1 MPSADHETA
10 GRVEHQPEVRP
21 LWSEVVC
28 GGHMRAWVVALALI
42 CVPVAVAT
50 EDPIPPPPEVQTV
63 VVTKDVPNG
72 NVVLNWSDGVSPFA
86 VLRSETPIF
95 EGSPTLTYV
104 TRSTA
109 GGPVTDNVLADGRI
123 YFYLVTDANT
133 VATVYSI
140 TTPTATAYEGQTMTI
155 DGAGFSSTC
164 ADNTVFFD
172 NGTAAVLTSCSPT
185 QIQAEIPAH
194 AVSGNVV
201 VQGPKGTSQPQ
212 KRLFAVGLAANP
224 AKDTLAHIAVDTN
237 HNLFIADQGAS
248 DRIWKIDFTSGAAS
262 TCTTFGN
269 PVGLPR
275 NENGKFNFGN
285 DTWSSANG
293 GTIRELDPAAC
304 TFTTWG
310 TSGTATTDPVDPRAL
325 AYDKSGANNTWTFV
339 LDHWGDRIRKKGNGP
354 GLDTTWLTGLG
365 LGGDTAAAS
374 RPAGLAFNTGGE
386 FFFTAQSNIRH
397 YNASKALVQSFT
409 PTDGLNHPGQIETEG
424 PQTLWVAN
432 RDANNVLRI
441 RTNPADKL
449 VRVKVSGVTAPRGVA
464 LDRDPV
470 TDEPWV
476 YVADQKE
483 VYRFRVYD
491 TVHLDVKVLQEALT
505 SPSGTVTSQA
515 TFEARVRR
523 DLAKATA
530 VYRQCGVDVAI
541 DRVVFIPDPNGQ
553 AGQVDAA
560 TSCAGLP
567 TTAEQAV
574 LGASRSTNPLAIN
587 VYYIRNYLQGGQTVG
602 VNGTAYS
609 NDCWAT
615 LNNQTQGGVM
625 ISRFSSYTLGG
636 ALTGGAI
643 DNTTAHEVGHFL
655 LDNFNNG
662 GPGNQEHYGTGCASG
677 DPKRFRIMHGSGCSE
692 RHKLTAGPGSE
703 CENIMTNPDESVFV
717 ERF

>member
-1 MPSADHETA
+1 
-10 GRVEHQPEVRP
+10 
-21 LWSEVVC
+21 
-28 GGHMRAWVVALALI
+28 MR
-42 CVPVAVAT
+42 VAVIAVVLVCAPAAFST
-50 EDPIPPPPEVQTV
+50 ENPVPPPPEVQTLV
-63 VVTKDVPNG
+63 VSKDVPNG

-86 VLRSETPIF
+86 VVRSETPIF
-95 EGSPTLTYV
+95 EGSRTLTYV
-104 TRSTA
+104 TRSTTA
-109 GGPVTDNVLADGRI
+109 GPVTDNVLADGRV
-123 YFYLVTDANT
+123 YFYLVTDANSI
-133 VATVYSI
+133 ATVYSI
-140 TTPTATAYEGQTMTI
+140 TTPAATAYEGQIMTI

-164 ADNTVFFD
+164 ADNTVFLD
-172 NGTAAVLTSCSPT
+172 DGTPAVLTACSLT

-194 AVSGNVV
+194 VISGNIV

-212 KRLFAVGLAANP
+212 QKLFAVGLAANP
-224 AKDTLAHIAVDTN
+224 AKDTLAHVAVDTN

-248 DRIWKIDFTSGAAS
+248 DRIWKIDFASGAAS

-275 NENGKFNFGN
+275 NESGRFTFGN
-285 DTWSSANG
+285 DTWSSANV
-293 GTIRELDPAAC
+293 GTIRELDSAAC
-304 TFTTWG
+304 TFVTWG
-310 TSGTATTDPVDPRAL
+310 ASGTATTDPVDPRAL
-325 AYDKSGANNTWTFV
+325 AYDKSGANDGWTFV
-339 LDHWGDRIRKKGNGP
+339 LDHWGDRIRRKANGV
-354 GLDTTWLTGLG
+354 GLDTNWLTGLG

-374 RPAGLAFNTGGE
+374 RPGGFAFNTAGE

-397 YNASKALVQSFT
+397 YNAGKALVQSFT
-409 PTDGLNHPGQIETEG
+409 PADGLNHPAQIESEG
-424 PQTLWVAN
+424 PQTIWVAN

-464 LDRDPV
+464 LDRDPD

-530 VYRQCGVDVAI
+530 VYRQCGIDVVV
-541 DRVVFIPDPNGQ
+541 DRVLFIPDPNSKQGQ
-553 AGQVDAA
+553 VEAGVCGAGQ
-560 TSCAGLP
+560 P
-567 TTAEQAV
+567 TTDEQQILA
-574 LGASRSTNPLAIN
+574 ANRAQNPLAIN
-587 VYYIRNYLQGGQTVG
+587 VYYIRNYLQGNQTIG
-602 VNGTAYS
+602 YNGITYT
-609 NDCWAT
+609 NDCWPT
-615 LNNQTQGGVM
+615 LNNQTQGGFMVA
-625 ISRFSSYTLGG
+625 RYASYSAGG

-643 DNTTAHEVGHFL
+643 DNTAAHELGHFL

-662 GPGNQEHYGTGCASG
+662 GPGNIEHYGEGC
-677 DPKRFRIMHGSGCSE
+677 DPQQDPQSKRFRIMHGSGCSL
-692 RHKLTAGPGSE
+692 RFRLTSGAGSE
-703 CENIMTNPDESVFV
+703 CENIIANPDESSFV